1 MRLPIPQDHAD
12 ELNGVSTEIGSLISS
27 LAAAREVE
35 RTAVDELAKRLA
47 EVKRL
52 VVSRDSA
59 GLYREDASMEPQ
71 AQPHCSPN
79 TRRAGVDVPDLFEL
93 RGIKPRS
100 PHRAHD
106 CRCRGRTTTGAA
118 RTRHNP
124 PRSKTGYVPSGQAPP
139 LLAPA
144 CAQSAPA
151 ARRRRRPQADVGSP
165 CQQPANAR
173 PQARST
179 CSVPMQHT
187 AWHARPRRPAGTG
200 RDLHW
205 RSPG

>member
-71 AQPHCSPN
+71 AQPQCSPN
-79 TRRAGVDVPDLFEL
+79 TRRAGVDVPDLFDRHQAAL
-93 RGIKPRS
+93 AASSTRLSMP
-100 PHRAHD
+100 RAHNN
-106 CRCRGRTTTGAA
+106 RCSQ
-118 RTRHNP
+118 NP
-124 PRSKTGYVPSGQAPP
+124 S
-139 LLAPA
+139 
-144 CAQSAPA
+144 
-151 ARRRRRPQADVGSP
+151 
-165 CQQPANAR
+165 
-173 PQARST
+173 
-179 CSVPMQHT
+179 
-187 AWHARPRRPAGTG
+187 
-200 RDLHW
+200 
-205 RSPG
+205 